1 MDPSNVIKIYPIK
14 FDFLPQFISFTR
26 NQKKKKNTFYV
37 INQKFSCSFDF
48 IKIRE
53 LYLRKSKDL
62 HRHFARK
69 ISDSRDGSKRATSN
83 QTNTLRSHAHLRAV
97 PVHISPPRG
106 KAKNSGGTEIRVI
119 NDELDL
125 YGARGDTFDRHFTPL
140 FSRK

>member
-26 NQKKKKNTFYV
+26 NQNNTFYV

-48 IKIRE
+48 IKIGE
-53 LYLRKSKDL
+53 LYLRKSS
-62 HRHFARK
+62 HFARK